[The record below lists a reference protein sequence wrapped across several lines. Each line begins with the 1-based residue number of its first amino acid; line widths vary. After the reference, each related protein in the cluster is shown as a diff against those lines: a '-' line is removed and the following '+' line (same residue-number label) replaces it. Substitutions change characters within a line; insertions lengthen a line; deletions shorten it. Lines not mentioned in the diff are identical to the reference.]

1 MVQLENYYKEKINM
15 LKDILRKEKQ
25 EKELQYREQLK
36 FISKLERD
44 KKSNFKQEVDKIFQQ
59 LEEEDRNSD
68 FKTNRDSQITGILN
82 AYYK

>member
-1 MVQLENYYKEKINM
+1 MIQLENYYKEKICM

-25 EKELQYREQLK
+25 EKEIQYREQLK

-44 KKSNFKQEVDKIFQQ
+44 KKSSFKQEVDKIFQQ
-59 LEEEDRNSD
+59 FDEEDRNYD
-68 FKTNRDSQITGILN
+68 FKTNRDSQITGILK

>member
-1 MVQLENYYKEKINM
+1 MRSLIFLTNFEKQKFIEESVAFAEIKKKENEEKRLVMVQLENYYKEKINM

-44 KKSNFKQEVDKIFQQ
+44 KKSNF
-59 LEEEDRNSD
+59 
-68 FKTNRDSQITGILN
+68 
-82 AYYK
+82 